1 MSVST
6 FRAALDAIVRLFR
19 ADAARAAQAVSSVS
33 TAGMSEAE
41 RVAVLDAAGRAYRS
55 YLADAVTIGRHRAWA
70 AALLHLEDQARTQ
83 AGASAFLPAAP
94 RYDPSLVRD
103 EIRAA
108 GGPVI
113 APTTQQRAT
122 TALIRHVEM
131 AARQTVVDSV
141 DTDLGREKDD
151 EGQENLTRS
160 EHRWLEAQSQAAAEE
175 DAQDAQEQ
183 AARLAQARQILDDA
197 GITYDLPTD
206 QTGRTIRRPFA
217 WARLLR
223 PSADRPAC
231 GFCIVCAARGPV
243 YSSLEAALTRDG
255 SSLERYHDNCRCV
268 AVPVYSSRS
277 WRGKEDWERLADK
290 YDEVAAWKVTD
301 DTGSKVVEHRLS
313 GAEIRTALDR
323 WSRGDRSEEKS
334 FVREARRIGA
344 HPRLPVRQDT
354 PIDTDGNPVE
364 VLPSQIGEITVDTP
378 GVDHIVETH
387 GKGARRPGKTEFE
400 TSNPA
405 AIAQAIHNTVHDP
418 KAVWRRRGL
427 QYSVTSESCGY
438 PIRVLTSY
446 TPGRFV
452 WTGYPVRS
460 EAYLSNP
467 KKEGDGSD

>member
-1 MSVST
+1 
-6 FRAALDAIVRLFR
+6 
-19 ADAARAAQAVSSVS
+19 
-33 TAGMSEAE
+33 
-41 RVAVLDAAGRAYRS
+41 
-55 YLADAVTIGRHRAWA
+55 
-70 AALLHLEDQARTQ
+70 
-83 AGASAFLPAAP
+83 
-94 RYDPSLVRD
+94 
-103 EIRAA
+103 
-108 GGPVI
+108 
-113 APTTQQRAT
+113 
-122 TALIRHVEM
+122 M

-160 EHRWLEAQSQAAAEE
+160 ERRWLEAQSQAAAEE

-277 WRGKEDWERLADK
+277 WPGKEDWERLADK

-301 DTGSKVVEHRLS
+301 DTGSKVVEHRLQS
-313 GAEIRTALDR
+313 AEIRTALDR

-387 GKGARRPGKTEFE
+387 GKGAAARQDRVRDVQPRRDRPGHPQHGPRPERDVGSVRRQVRRHVGTRWLPRPGEP
-400 TSNPA
+400 SNRSPR
-405 AIAQAIHNTVHDP
+405 P
-418 KAVWRRRGL
+418 P
-427 QYSVTSESCGY
+427 SV
-438 PIRVLTSY
+438 
-446 TPGRFV
+446 
-452 WTGYPVRS
+452 
-460 EAYLSNP
+460 
-467 KKEGDGSD
+467 DGVP

>member
-1 MSVST
+1 M
-6 FRAALDAIVRLFR
+6 
-19 ADAARAAQAVSSVS
+19 
-33 TAGMSEAE
+33 
-41 RVAVLDAAGRAYRS
+41 
-55 YLADAVTIGRHRAWA
+55 
-70 AALLHLEDQARTQ
+70 
-83 AGASAFLPAAP
+83 
-94 RYDPSLVRD
+94 
-103 EIRAA
+103 
-108 GGPVI
+108 
-113 APTTQQRAT
+113 
-122 TALIRHVEM
+122 
-131 AARQTVVDSV
+131 
-141 DTDLGREKDD
+141 
-151 EGQENLTRS
+151 
-160 EHRWLEAQSQAAAEE
+160 
-175 DAQDAQEQ
+175 
-183 AARLAQARQILDDA
+183 
-197 GITYDLPTD
+197 
-206 QTGRTIRRPFA
+206 
-217 WARLLR
+217 
-223 PSADRPAC
+223 
-231 GFCIVCAARGPV
+231 CAARGPV

-378 GVDHIVETH
+378 GVDHVVETH

-418 KAVWRRRGL
+418 KATWDRSGDKYV
-427 QYSVTSESCGY
+427 VTSAHGGY
-438 PIRVLTSY
+438 PVQVNLRIDLPNRPL
-446 TPGRFV
+446 
-452 WTGYPVRS
+452 WTGYPRES
-460 EAYLSNP
+460 DEYPRNP
-467 KKEGDGSD
+467 KGGAP